1 MNGQGNLARFSM
13 KGTNEMKSTIS
24 INKEDF
30 NSDAKRMIVL
40 TTTEA
45 ALILQSIEALE
56 TQAAAAKS
64 LLRSLGF
71 DHYTHA
77 TDNPRTIARL
87 NLTVKGA
94 SDDSK

>member
-1 MNGQGNLARFSM
+1 
-13 KGTNEMKSTIS
+13 MKSTITLDKD
-24 INKEDF
+24 NFD
-30 NSDAKRMIVL
+30 SDAKRMVVL

-56 TQAAAAKS
+56 TQAAAAKA

-77 TDNPRTIARL
+77 TDNPRTVARL

-94 SDDSK
+94 SHDNN